1 MVFWTYI
8 LQSETSAKLYIG
20 QTSDLPRR
28 LQEHNHATLGKHRYT
43 RRQQGP
49 WRVIHSEKFESR
61 GAAMTRERFLKSGQG
76 REWIKANI
84 LNT

>member
-43 RRQQGP
+43 RKQQGP
-49 WRVIHSEKFESR
+49 WRVIHSEKSVFFSP
-61 GAAMTRERFLKSGQG
+61 RFQNSIFHFQ
-76 REWIKANI
+76 IK
-84 LNT
+84 